1 MATPAQAIASLKAKM
16 EGIVLDQVNYRMA
29 LTADRLALRIK
40 SRIKLDLQS
49 FFVTMVQDHFGEEN
63 EPAWSYDYSNPSWS
77 KLSTEYVRKKKAG
90 RIDYFVY
97 SELPKV
103 LSRAA
108 RKKTKTVGGFK
119 RSNVS
124 LRRVLS
130 AISNPERIFG
140 PVKVT
145 VQSSIGINKAGKR
158 YYLAGTTLDGVK
170 AGGRLVKDGKDIVS
184 IVVDWAPKFEGK
196 NVNQRGVVEASMPR
210 AGGLRQKLLNRE
222 GSYRP
227 LIGPR
232 MLWYQEMRVTE
243 IIQQAIDGKGMK

>member
-170 AGGRLVKDGKDIVS
+170 AGEGWSRTVKISSLSWLTGRRSLKVKTLIN
-184 IVVDWAPKFEGK
+184 EGW
-196 NVNQRGVVEASMPR
+196 
-210 AGGLRQKLLNRE
+210 LKLQCPELAVFDR
-222 GSYRP
+222 SC
-227 LIGPR
+227 
-232 MLWYQEMRVTE
+232 
-243 IIQQAIDGKGMK
+243 